1 MNLSSTYIISTGMDT
16 ITRRET
22 EILYLMSQGKA
33 SKEIASCLH
42 ISLQTVQKHTKN
54 IYRKLDVHNKIEA
67 LNKTRWLIAS
77 LFSNQN

>member
-1 MNLSSTYIISTGMDT
+1 MELSLTYQIAAGKET

-33 SKEIASCLH
+33 SKEIAAHLH
-42 ISLQTVQKHTKN
+42 ISTQTVQKHTKN

-77 LFSNQN
+77 LFSNHN

>member
-1 MNLSSTYIISTGMDT
+1 MNFSSTYDFATGKDT

-22 EILYLMSQGKA
+22 EILYLVSQGK
-33 SKEIASCLH
+33 SNKEIATCLH

-77 LFSNQN
+77 LFNNRN